1 MRVSPWKNSGFCG
14 PDCGN
19 STSQPATRQRGR
31 QALSPAGESKMDAAS
46 AASNAQDAMISAVP
60 AVAVPVATAKQQ
72 GASQQPTTTSAAN
85 NGFIGPSPEP
95 GVGGPDASPPA
106 ADGDGGGNDGEIN
119 GSSGHEEKEHGKVR
133 QGAEQERYDKD
144 NDDDDLADLADM
156 DVRIPLHDMD
166 DSESDED
173 NDDSNA
179 DLSMAKNE
187 ITARAPSIANG
198 WDDSA
203 VTSCFDRAIRMH
215 SLTAVQLARETEGDG
230 WEAGPNAL
238 PPTMARNTCTENG
251 VASCNSADENKETTT
266 TEQPICAVA
275 NVEVVTTSIS
285 DPFGENEG
293 TGALQKEEEA
303 ADPKKSWKPRPLP
316 LPPWAVDP
324 VYAAANLR
332 SKGLGAG
339 IKQPN

>member
-1 MRVSPWKNSGFCG
+1 
-14 PDCGN
+14 
-19 STSQPATRQRGR
+19 
-31 QALSPAGESKMDAAS
+31 MDAAS

-215 SLTAVQLARETEGDG
+215 SLTAVQLARETDGDG
-230 WEAGPNAL
+230 WEAGPNVL
-238 PPTMARNTCTENG
+238 PPTMARSTENG
-251 VASCNSADENKETTT
+251 ADSRNIADENVETTN

-275 NVEVVTTSIS
+275 NVEVVATSIS
-285 DPFGENEG
+285 DPFGENES
-293 TGALQKEEEA
+293 TGAPPKEEEA
-303 ADPKKSWKPRPLP
+303 DQRKSWKPRPLP
-316 LPPWAVDP
+316 LPAWAVDP

-332 SKGLGAG
+332 SRGLGG
-339 IKQPN
+339 LKQIPN